1 MSWLRCFMNLCDVRP
16 AKGSVRNRKR
26 KARGH
31 GCGTGKTAGR
41 GSNGQASRSGGTKG
55 KQFEGGQT
63 PWYRRIPHLR
73 GESNR
78 SRPTG
83 IFRTE
88 YEVVNL
94 KRLNEFEENSVV
106 TPENLFEAR
115 LVSKKSLGI
124 KVLGQGELT
133 RPLTIK
139 AHKFSKTAL
148 EKIQAIGGKAEV
160 IEC

>member
-1 MSWLRCFMNLCDVRP
+1 MNLSDIRP
-16 AKGSVRNRKR
+16 ARGAVKRRKR

-31 GCGTGKTAGR
+31 GCGTVKTAGR

-63 PWYRRIPHLR
+63 PWYRRLPHLR
-73 GESNR
+73 GKSNR

-94 KRLNEFEENSVV
+94 KRLNEFPKDSVI
-106 TPENLFEAR
+106 TPETLLEAR
-115 LVSKKSLGI
+115 VVRKKELGVKI
-124 KVLGQGELT
+124 LGQGELT
-133 RPLTIK
+133 KPLTIK

-148 EKIQAIGGKAEV
+148 EKIEAIGGKAEV
-160 IEC
+160 I